1 MAEIWASVSFAV
13 LEDFGF
19 AVVVGALIVG
29 GGFMVVVVVAG
40 GSVAAT
46 VVGARVVDDVVV
58 GAVLLEP
65 PQELTSIRNANEVIG
80 LTRNRC
86 IGSDYLTVEY

>member
-1 MAEIWASVSFAV
+1 V

-19 AVVVGALIVG
+19 AVVVGALVVT
-29 GGFMVVVVVAG
+29 GGFVVFVVVVVVAG
-40 GSVAAT
+40 SVVAT
-46 VVGARVVDDVVV
+46 VVGARDVAEVVV

-80 LTRNRC
+80 LTRNRF
-86 IGSDYLTVEY
+86 IGSDYPTVEY